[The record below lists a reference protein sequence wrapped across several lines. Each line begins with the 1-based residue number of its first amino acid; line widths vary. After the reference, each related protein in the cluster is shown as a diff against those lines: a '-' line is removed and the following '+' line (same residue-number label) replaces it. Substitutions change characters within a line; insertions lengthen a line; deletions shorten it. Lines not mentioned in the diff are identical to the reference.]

1 MTEPCFPDN
10 GWTHSCLWEVVNK
23 FLNLLCVWTVLSS
36 PLKLFFFFNL
46 NPWGF
51 CLYSF
56 DSFPIS
62 LVGSEQGWVGFS
74 CLLELNHD
82 PDQNW
87 YDLYNKENFKIICI
101 NTNHSILSAE
111 GFPGGSRKNSLY
123 RQVFKYIFLF
133 SNFWDTGLCLK
144 QTLGLSVIKSYN
156 AITCLIVQPV
166 RCTQLAERNLYLSA
180 YIRDLVLNQNLYN
193 CCAIYCSLPIIM
205 YILG

>member
-1 MTEPCFPDN
+1 M
-10 GWTHSCLWEVVNK
+10 
-23 FLNLLCVWTVLSS
+23 
-36 PLKLFFFFNL
+36 
-46 NPWGF
+46 
-51 CLYSF
+51 
-56 DSFPIS
+56 
-62 LVGSEQGWVGFS
+62 GSEQGWVGFS

-144 QTLGLSVIKSYN
+144 QTLGLSVIKSYS

-166 RCTQLAERNLYLSA
+166 GCTQLAERNLYLSA
-180 YIRDLVLNQNLYN
+180 YIRDIVLNQNLYN

-205 YILG
+205 YILGYMPYIINSFDQKNKPLSLHISIEEIKVLIHLPRTEELEDAEKSIRSVHCYWIT